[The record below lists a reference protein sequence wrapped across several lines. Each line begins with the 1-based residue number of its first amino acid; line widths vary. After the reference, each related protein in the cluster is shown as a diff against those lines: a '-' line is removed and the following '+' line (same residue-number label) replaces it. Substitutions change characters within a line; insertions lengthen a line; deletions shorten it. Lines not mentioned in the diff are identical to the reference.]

1 MAPFYWER
9 HPNGPFAT
17 LIEVATTYLDPEN
30 YDLEELV
37 SLARREDDEEM
48 RVFKLQLREAVK
60 DPSKLPG
67 NELSASEERLLG
79 VYEELKALCRED
91 LPPVAAANV
100 RAALALMHQV
110 VNGLA
115 LRYEHLSDLGV

>member
-1 MAPFYWER
+1 MAE
-9 HPNGPFAT
+9 
-17 LIEVATTYLDPEN
+17 LD
-30 YDLEELV
+30 LL
-37 SLARREDDEEM
+37 
-48 RVFKLQLREAVK
+48 
-60 DPSKLPG
+60 G
-67 NELSASEERLLG
+67 NELTGSEQRLLA
-79 VYEELKALCRED
+79 VYEELKALCEED